1 MTWHFAIAI
10 HLALSTAYALLLRKV
25 ARDLKDFS
33 RVTMLIMYAVVVL
46 PVGILV
52 AIFMGGLDFSFQ
64 PSTWVLLVL
73 GGVLFSL
80 TNIVSYKANSHIDA
94 AQFSI
99 ITNLESIFTIIFAF
113 VLIDEHLN
121 SIQLIGAFILVIS
134 AIFISVERVNK
145 RTFIITPA
153 TWLAILSSLIL
164 SIAFINEKTLLGH
177 INYQTYLVIGWGFQ
191 TLSILIIAIPDIN
204 KIKNIKKTEFKDML
218 GLGVLRAISGLSFIF
233 ALTKADAA
241 LLSSIR
247 SFKPVLV
254 FVAAYFVLGE
264 SKNFWRK
271 SLASVLAVI
280 GLLLLI

>member
-113 VLIDEHLN
+113 
-121 SIQLIGAFILVIS
+121 F
-134 AIFISVERVNK
+134 
-145 RTFIITPA
+145 
-153 TWLAILSSLIL
+153 
-164 SIAFINEKTLLGH
+164 
-177 INYQTYLVIGWGFQ
+177 Y
-191 TLSILIIAIPDIN
+191 
-204 KIKNIKKTEFKDML
+204 
-218 GLGVLRAISGLSFIF
+218 
-233 ALTKADAA
+233 
-241 LLSSIR
+241 
-247 SFKPVLV
+247 
-254 FVAAYFVLGE
+254 
-264 SKNFWRK
+264 
-271 SLASVLAVI
+271 
-280 GLLLLI
+280 